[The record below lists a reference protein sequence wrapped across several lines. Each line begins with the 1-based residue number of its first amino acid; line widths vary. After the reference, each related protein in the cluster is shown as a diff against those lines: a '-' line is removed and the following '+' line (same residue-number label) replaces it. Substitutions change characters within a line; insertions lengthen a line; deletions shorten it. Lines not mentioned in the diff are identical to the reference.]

1 MTRGDGGPGL
11 GPGSLGP
18 GGNIF
23 AALFGL
29 CPLIISRIIIAIPGL
44 LPMFPDAICAAR
56 LPFPPGLL
64 LAPLTTQTTAICSRS
79 K

>member
-18 GGNIF
+18 GGNVF

-44 LPMFPDAICAAR
+44 LSMFPDTICAAR
-56 LPFPPGLL
+56 LPPELL